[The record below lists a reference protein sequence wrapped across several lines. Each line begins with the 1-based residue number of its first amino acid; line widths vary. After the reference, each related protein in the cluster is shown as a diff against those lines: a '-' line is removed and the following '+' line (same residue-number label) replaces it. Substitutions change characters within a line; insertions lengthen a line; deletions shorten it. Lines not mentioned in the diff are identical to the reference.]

1 MATRYLE
8 ELLVE
13 AGFISPQKLFHAL
26 EVQKDSNQ
34 PLSRVLVRLGYIT
47 IDTLI
52 GFLSKQ
58 PNTVIYDFS
67 DELFDKTALKLITDD
82 IAKKYKVIPIDFIG
96 GKVMKLFVCMTES
109 SQLEAIDII
118 AFMTGCV
125 VEPVFITQ
133 ENLEWLLQ
141 YFYHKKTN
149 LSSS

>member
-1 MATRYLE
+1 MDKRYLE

-13 AGFISPQKLFHAL
+13 AGIISPEQLFHAL
-26 EVQKDSNQ
+26 EVQKVSNQ
-34 PLSRVLVRLGYIT
+34 RLSRVLVGLGYIS

-52 GFLSKQ
+52 SFRRKQ
-58 PNTVIYDFS
+58 PDTVIYNLS
-67 DELFDKTALKLITDD
+67 VELFDKTALKLIPDD
-82 IAKKYKVIPIDFIG
+82 IARRYKVIPINFIG
-96 GKVMKLFVCMTES
+96 GKVMKLFVCMAEPSDLKT
-109 SQLEAIDII
+109 IDVI

-125 VEPVFITQ
+125 VEPVLITK